1 LNTISNYTKL
11 CVNES
16 TKNSLDILEEGIRA
30 AFPDK
35 PLKPFFKKNSIL
47 LGKKSINL
55 ENFDNVYLIAY
66 GKAADSMAKSV
77 YNASKI
83 KKGII
88 IIPKG
93 SKSIF
98 KHKKFQI
105 IYSSHPIP
113 NSASVKAGKTV
124 LDFVN
129 SRKNNDFI
137 IFLISGGGSSLLSAP
152 LGISITEKQ
161 QITEKLIKSG
171 AKIQEINCIRKHLS
185 AIKGGRLVQTMKCS
199 GIAFVMSDVIGN
211 DLSSISSGCTH
222 YDKTTYGDSLQIIK
236 KYHLTK
242 SISKNILD
250 YLTSGYLGK
259 IPETPKKSTIKN
271 IVVATNHTCLIAMKK
286 KAEKLGYKTKIIY
299 DITGNVN
306 FVSKKL
312 ASLFAPTSKRCII
325 FGGETT
331 VNVTGNGKGG
341 RNQELVL
348 LLLKKM
354 KKTYSKFVIASIGTD
369 GIDGNTKYA
378 GAITNY
384 VDVKNSIIEKYLKN
398 NDSNSFFKKYGGL
411 IKTGFTHTNLLDI
424 GVICSD

>member
-1 LNTISNYTKL
+1 MNTISNYTKL

-35 PLKPFFKKNSIL
+35 LLKPFFKKNSIL

-55 ENFDNVYLIAY
+55 GNFDNVYLVAF
-66 GKAADSMAKSV
+66 GKAADSMAKFV
-77 YNASKI
+77 YNACKI

-98 KHKKFQI
+98 KHRKFQI
-105 IYSSHPIP
+105 VYPSHPIP
-113 NSASVKAGKTV
+113 NSVSVKAGKMV

-137 IFLISGGGSSLLSAP
+137 IFLISGGGSSLLSVP
-152 LGISITEKQ
+152 LGITIAEKQ

-171 AKIQEINCIRKHLS
+171 AKIQEINCVRKHLS
-185 AIKGGRLVQTMKCS
+185 AIKGGRLVQAMKCS
-199 GIAFVMSDVIGN
+199 GVAFVMSDVIGN
-211 DLSSISSGCTH
+211 DLSSISSGCTY
-222 YDKTTYGDSLQIIK
+222 YDTTTYSDSLRIIK
-236 KYHLTK
+236 KYNLSK
-242 SISKNILD
+242 SISKNIID

-259 IPETPKKSTIKN
+259 IYETPKKSTIKN
-271 IVVATNHTCLIAMKK
+271 IVVATNHNCIHAMKK
-286 KAEKLGYKTKIIY
+286 KAEKLGYKTKILY
-299 DITGNVN
+299 DVDGNVN

-312 ASLFAPTSKRCII
+312 ALLFLSTSKRCII

-331 VNVTGNGKGG
+331 VNIVGNGKGG

-354 KKTYSKFVIASIGTD
+354 KKTHSKFVIASLGTD

-424 GVICSD
+424 GIICND